1 MMAHMSYEQE
11 NNGLTD
17 NHSFQK
23 MQTSGNHWF
32 ID

>member
-1 MMAHMSYEQE
+1 MMADMSYEQE

-23 MQTSGNHWF
+23 RQTSGNH
-32 ID
+32 